1 MCKRKEKNKIINVN
15 NIKFSHSL
23 DDELVMK
30 LQSEGIVFRSHPR
43 SLMSV
48 NFMHYNHHFSGIG
61 IRNVHGGI
69 EFCNK
74 DKLEDQLSLVK
85 TGFILILHAPRCR
98 TASLCLFSSIMDYL
112 SYVYLTQ
119 HFILELPQYSDCLII
134 GDVSNYVESI
144 LETDIYEQV
153 HCFLPTSDVGQTMYA
168 TLKSR
173 NDRKFVDYSDFYS
186 KHISLLG
193 YTNSLR

>member
-98 TASLCLFSSIMDYL
+98 TASLCLFSSITYL
-112 SYVYLTQ
+112 SERIWIT
-119 HFILELPQYSDCLII
+119 
-134 GDVSNYVESI
+134 
-144 LETDIYEQV
+144 
-153 HCFLPTSDVGQTMYA
+153 
-168 TLKSR
+168 
-173 NDRKFVDYSDFYS
+173 
-186 KHISLLG
+186 
-193 YTNSLR
+193 